1 MFVLHGFHST
11 LQRLV
16 DCNFFHLS
24 LLMNVK
30 TRSFHRVGDLL
41 STLQVEGK
49 KEHLFLFFLA
59 VGAEASAVVSS

>member
-1 MFVLHGFHST
+1 MVVLHGFHST

-16 DCNFFHLS
+16 GCNFFPFS

-30 TRSFHRVGDLL
+30 TRNFHRLGDLP

-49 KEHLFLFFLA
+49 KEHLFLFFMA

>member
-16 DCNFFHLS
+16 VCNILPFS
-24 LLMNVK
+24 LWKNVK
-30 TRSFHRVGDLL
+30 TRNFLRLGDLL
-41 STLQVEGK
+41 SALQVEGK
-49 KEHLFLFFLA
+49 KEHLFLFFMA